1 MTFRGLQERAGEE
14 ATWFN
19 GRDGGTAWSGA
30 EEEPE
35 LRLTLLE
42 MSSEDRRRRWRSL
55 GLGSVAEAVGITCVL
70 VLGTVLSNIVREAPV
85 ERVWAT
91 RIDLPSPAELNPV
104 PVKRIAPPDVPKV
117 QAVKPEPQ
125 IETLKPTPEVQTKP
139 VLPPTVATVHPVP
152 RAPDL
157 KRPVPE
163 AELPKTV
170 VPKFE
175 PKVQVGAFAGGSSAV
190 ATVKMLPQKA
200 QTGAFAGGSSAPA
213 TLKLPPQKVQTG
225 GFGSTE
231 GLTGT
236 AQNGNPGNVPKLGS
250 FDLPAGP
257 GNGNGSGGAQGARGT
272 VASAGFGNGMAGAGQ
287 GDGRSGGAGS
297 TVHQGGFSDAQTALT
312 HAAPEAKPR
321 EVASSYKPVE
331 IVVKPNPVY
340 TEEARRLHIQGE
352 VLLQVVFGASG
363 QLRIL
368 GITRGLGHGLD
379 EAAVRAA
386 QQIQFKPAQ
395 RNGQPVDTAATLHI
409 LFQLA
414 S

>member
-1 MTFRGLQERAGEE
+1 M
-14 ATWFN
+14 
-19 GRDGGTAWSGA
+19 
-30 EEEPE
+30 
-35 LRLTLLE
+35 
-42 MSSEDRRRRWRSL
+42 
-55 GLGSVAEAVGITCVL
+55 GSVTEAIGIACVL
-70 VLGTVLSNIVREAPV
+70 VLGTVLSNVVREAPA

-91 RIDLPSPAELNPV
+91 RITLPSPAELNPA
-104 PVKRIAPPDVPKV
+104 PVKRVTPPTAPKV

-125 IETLKPTPEVQTKP
+125 IETPKPPPVVQPKP
-139 VLPPTVATVHPVP
+139 VLPPTVAAVHPVP
-152 RAPDL
+152 RAPEL
-157 KRPVPE
+157 KRLVPQT
-163 AELPKTV
+163 ELPKTA

-175 PKVQVGAFAGGSSAV
+175 PKVQVGAFAGGSSAP
-190 ATVKMLPQKA
+190 AAVKLPPQKA
-200 QTGAFAGGSSAPA
+200 QTGTFAGGSSAPA
-213 TLKLPPQKVQTG
+213 TVKLPPQKVQTG

-231 GLTGT
+231 GLPGA

-272 VASAGFGNGMAGAGQ
+272 VASAGFGNDIAGAGQ
-287 GDGRSGGAGS
+287 GDGRPGGPGGAAG
-297 TVHQGGFSDAQTALT
+297 TVHQGGFSDAQASLT
-312 HAAPEAKPR
+312 QAAPESRPR
-321 EVASSYKPVE
+321 EAASSYKPVE
-331 IVVKPNPVY
+331 IVVKPNPIY

-352 VLLQVVFGASG
+352 VLLQVVFRASG

-368 GITRGLGHGLD
+368 GIGRGLGHGLD